1 MKLELTQAGG
11 YVTTPASISVAFIP
25 SADRLTVE
33 GTTGNAH
40 YEVETCTNTGT
51 IIRSKWIFDLH

>member
-1 MKLELTQAGG
+1 MAGG
-11 YVTTPASISVAFIP
+11 YVTTPASISVALIP

-51 IIRSKWIFDLH
+51 IRRSKWRFDLH